1 MAEFKAGTREQVKNG
16 EAQYVAGDIVAKDAT
31 VNIGEERR
39 GSRVFKSGTK
49 TRTKTVSIIQERD
62 SNGNITKSKTIL
74 FVEKNGTF
82 QPAAS
87 KRDGEWNFSDPDYPL
102 MAGVAALIGV
112 LGAIGA
118 GFIKY
123 GEVMSKLDSMEA
135 FNPDPI
141 IQSLGEDQKDI
152 AVLEKTI
159 QVLEL
164 EIQEL
169 KASSKNP
176 LAN

>member
-1 MAEFKAGTREQVKNG
+1 MGKIKEQ
-16 EAQYVAGDIVAKDAT
+16 
-31 VNIGEERR
+31 
-39 GSRVFKSGTK
+39 
-49 TRTKTVSIIQERD
+49 
-62 SNGNITKSKTIL
+62 L
-74 FVEKNGTF
+74 
-82 QPAAS
+82 
-87 KRDGEWNFSDPDYPL
+87 
-102 MAGVAALIGV
+102 AGVAALIGV

-141 IQSLGEDQKDI
+141 VKVLGENKKDI
-152 AVLEKTI
+152 AVLQKTI

>member
-1 MAEFKAGTREQVKNG
+1 MGKIKEQ
-16 EAQYVAGDIVAKDAT
+16 
-31 VNIGEERR
+31 
-39 GSRVFKSGTK
+39 
-49 TRTKTVSIIQERD
+49 
-62 SNGNITKSKTIL
+62 L
-74 FVEKNGTF
+74 
-82 QPAAS
+82 
-87 KRDGEWNFSDPDYPL
+87 
-102 MAGVAALIGV
+102 AGVAALIGV

-141 IQSLGEDQKDI
+141 IQTLGENKKDI
-152 AVLEKTI
+152 AVLQKTI

>member
-1 MAEFKAGTREQVKNG
+1 
-16 EAQYVAGDIVAKDAT
+16 
-31 VNIGEERR
+31 
-39 GSRVFKSGTK
+39 
-49 TRTKTVSIIQERD
+49 
-62 SNGNITKSKTIL
+62 
-74 FVEKNGTF
+74 
-82 QPAAS
+82 
-87 KRDGEWNFSDPDYPL
+87 
-102 MAGVAALIGV
+102 LIDV

-141 IQSLGEDQKDI
+141 IQVLGENKKDI
-152 AVLEKTI
+152 AVLQKTI

>member
-1 MAEFKAGTREQVKNG
+1 MGKIKEQ
-16 EAQYVAGDIVAKDAT
+16 
-31 VNIGEERR
+31 
-39 GSRVFKSGTK
+39 
-49 TRTKTVSIIQERD
+49 
-62 SNGNITKSKTIL
+62 L
-74 FVEKNGTF
+74 
-82 QPAAS
+82 
-87 KRDGEWNFSDPDYPL
+87 
-102 MAGVAALIGV
+102 AGVATLIGV

-135 FNPDPI
+135 FNRDPI
-141 IQSLGEDQKDI
+141 IQSLGENQKDI

>member
-1 MAEFKAGTREQVKNG
+1 MGKIKEQ
-16 EAQYVAGDIVAKDAT
+16 
-31 VNIGEERR
+31 
-39 GSRVFKSGTK
+39 
-49 TRTKTVSIIQERD
+49 
-62 SNGNITKSKTIL
+62 L
-74 FVEKNGTF
+74 
-82 QPAAS
+82 
-87 KRDGEWNFSDPDYPL
+87 
-102 MAGVAALIGV
+102 AGVAALIGV

-141 IQSLGEDQKDI
+141 IQSLGENKKDI

-159 QVLEL
+159 HVLEL

>member
-1 MAEFKAGTREQVKNG
+1 MGKLKEQLAG
-16 EAQYVAGDIVAKDAT
+16 I
-31 VNIGEERR
+31 
-39 GSRVFKSGTK
+39 
-49 TRTKTVSIIQERD
+49 
-62 SNGNITKSKTIL
+62 
-74 FVEKNGTF
+74 
-82 QPAAS
+82 
-87 KRDGEWNFSDPDYPL
+87 
-102 MAGVAALIGV
+102 AALIGV

-123 GEVMSKLDSMEA
+123 GEVMSKLDSLEA

-141 IQSLGEDQKDI
+141 MQVIGNNKQNI

-169 KASSKNP
+169 KESSKNP
-176 LAN
+176 LTN

>member
-1 MAEFKAGTREQVKNG
+1 MVKIKEQ
-16 EAQYVAGDIVAKDAT
+16 
-31 VNIGEERR
+31 
-39 GSRVFKSGTK
+39 
-49 TRTKTVSIIQERD
+49 
-62 SNGNITKSKTIL
+62 L
-74 FVEKNGTF
+74 
-82 QPAAS
+82 
-87 KRDGEWNFSDPDYPL
+87 
-102 MAGVAALIGV
+102 AGVAALIGV

-141 IQSLGEDQKDI
+141 IQSLGENKKDI

>member
-1 MAEFKAGTREQVKNG
+1 MGKLKEQLVG
-16 EAQYVAGDIVAKDAT
+16 I
-31 VNIGEERR
+31 
-39 GSRVFKSGTK
+39 
-49 TRTKTVSIIQERD
+49 
-62 SNGNITKSKTIL
+62 
-74 FVEKNGTF
+74 
-82 QPAAS
+82 
-87 KRDGEWNFSDPDYPL
+87 
-102 MAGVAALIGV
+102 AALIGV

-123 GEVMSKLDSMEA
+123 GEVMSKLDSLEA

-141 IQSLGEDQKDI
+141 MQVIGNNKQNI

-169 KASSKNP
+169 KESSKNP
-176 LAN
+176 LTN

>member
-1 MAEFKAGTREQVKNG
+1 MVKIKEQ
-16 EAQYVAGDIVAKDAT
+16 
-31 VNIGEERR
+31 
-39 GSRVFKSGTK
+39 
-49 TRTKTVSIIQERD
+49 
-62 SNGNITKSKTIL
+62 L
-74 FVEKNGTF
+74 
-82 QPAAS
+82 
-87 KRDGEWNFSDPDYPL
+87 
-102 MAGVAALIGV
+102 AGVAALVGV

-123 GEVMSKLDSMEA
+123 GEVMSKLDSLEA

-141 IQSLGEDQKDI
+141 LQVIGDNKQNI

-169 KASSKNP
+169 KESSKNP
-176 LAN
+176 LTN